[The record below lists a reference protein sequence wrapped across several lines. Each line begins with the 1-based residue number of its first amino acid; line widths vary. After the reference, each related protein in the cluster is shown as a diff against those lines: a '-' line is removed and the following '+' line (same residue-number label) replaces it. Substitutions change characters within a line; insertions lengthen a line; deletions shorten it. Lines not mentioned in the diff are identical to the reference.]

1 MHFIQAVLAVRP
13 CHGSKRG
20 VTRTPI
26 FIVPQTIVAAT
37 VAVHASLFL
46 VFFPRQFLTFAVHAS
61 LFLVFFPRQFLTYTT
76 IKSYN
81 QVDVRTPNSK
91 VG

>member
-46 VFFPRQFLTFAVHAS
+46 VFFPRQFLT
-61 LFLVFFPRQFLTYTT
+61 YTT